1 MKKRISRVLAFFLA
15 LLLMVNICPL
25 SVFAEGEQLTATV
38 SSASVSVGATF
49 DVNVSLKNN
58 PGISAFK
65 ILLEYDETILTLNS
79 VTYNTAMGGTPVSP
93 QKLQSPVTLFWYSG
107 LTDVNYNGTFATL
120 SFTVS
125 DTLTQNTTTTISA
138 TFDADD
144 ITNTNSDTVPMTVE
158 SGMVSVLLVKPG
170 DINGDGKTNNKD
182 LVCFAQYMANWD
194 VAVNEAALDTNG
206 DGKINN
212 KDLVLLAQYLAD
224 WDVEIFPKAVEPT
237 VCSHTLSHVDA
248 LAATCVS
255 EGNTEYWKCTKCGRY
270 YSDSAAST
278 EIAQSG
284 TVLPVDPNNHVHVEI
299 IPAKAPTTTA
309 TGNKEGWR
317 CNDCGVQELEIIP
330 MLQGNSYAIT
340 YRIAG
345 NDTYLAGLTINNPN
359 PDYYVEGVGVQTLYE
374 LEVPGYIFEGWYDG
388 QGSSA
393 NRVTSISTTATG
405 NKILYAHWSTT
416 TYLIQFDCGDAP
428 LVTVNPIEYDT
439 SRGATLPTPKLSNYV
454 FVGWTDA
461 DGNLIREIKAGT
473 TGNITLYANWSSY
486 RNRAKPFNYAN
497 SENDPIILEDP
508 YDGYIL
514 FAYEIGIIE
523 NVPLY
528 QIGDTMNAVAGMT
541 QTTTKETTQSI
552 SDTYAKNITEAV
564 SKATTDSAAWT
575 LSSNWNQISSV
586 DETSAEQNGQTIEE
600 AETLAK
606 TSSNT
611 YSINSSVGGS
621 NSTTDTAGYSYG
633 IGGEDTHSSSSTHQE
648 EKGKNNKINVAAEE
662 KASFKVLGKGVDVK
676 LNQEYEHSWSNK
688 KTDTN
693 TSTDGW
699 KNTVNDNWSGSSVSS
714 SSKTWNSSSGYS
726 SSNSVSQSTTTS
738 KAVSQLISN
747 TKHYGESYSVGESS
761 SENQGFSH
769 TDSSSSSWSDTFTYN
784 TTTITTEAK
793 TVSLSG
799 EVEGYYRT
807 VCAGTVHVYAVVGY
821 DIANNDYFVYTYNVL
836 DDNTYLFVDYS
847 KNTPNFNDNENGVL
861 TFEVPYFVNEYVDS
875 KTMMT
880 DGLVISSSGIVTGYT
895 GNSPIVVI
903 PTYYSFDNQDG
914 TGTAVKITGI
924 SSNAFQGN
932 TNIVGVCF
940 GDFITSIPEGAFK
953 GCTSLK
959 AINAPGVTTIGKE
972 AFGGCTSLENFGIS
986 TSITDIG
993 ELAFNNVNSIT
1004 VRASKYSIANAA
1016 INSGAKNIVLNTSEV
1031 TDMPAGTTLTVPAGT
1046 VSFELQGGR
1055 KNYTNLRVD
1064 SNADVT
1070 VINGV
1075 NFVDCNRTPLQV
1087 SSSIL
1092 TLNQVNISTTG
1103 YGLVLTE
1110 SGTAVNLYG
1119 DSYISTS
1126 GNNAI
1131 LCRGFNLSIDQQ
1143 AIANGVSSSL
1153 TVVGDILVCGVI
1165 SGETLMSN
1173 PRYHII
1179 SISEEEFELYLNG
1192 LFTIRFDP
1200 NGGTLA
1206 EGEATK
1212 TAYLGMA
1219 IGTLP
1224 TPTREHYVFNGWYTK
1239 LNGGEQVTAD
1249 QIIGNNSLE
1258 DVYLYAHWTGNQH
1271 TVTFDPNRPENAGV
1285 PVISETSRIVYY
1297 DSVIG
1302 TLPSA
1307 DLDYHYF
1314 DGWYTEKTGGT
1325 KVTDTTLVTTD
1336 ADYTLYAHWTPGD
1349 VHNWTLASEVPSDA
1363 QIVDEKWTYTLT
1375 STTESTSSSLSG
1387 WTQTG
1392 SYWKQT
1398 GTGSRNYASFPSGF
1412 DTSNSIYTSFA
1423 KSAYSASESESTK
1436 RTVSNAWA
1444 GYVYWHWMYDCGN
1457 SNGTS
1462 TRAILDYKGTGP
1474 DTGFAYKYFGAFTST
1489 KGDYSHDKYYCN
1501 SRNITNYIVPERT
1514 AYSQCQGATRW
1525 FRFDYYKSTYI
1536 DYQKIYQYLK
1546 VENLESATA
1555 VTESS
1560 TISNV
1565 KHWVRYRDR
1574 VNANELDPEPMDVEG
1589 MPVQEPEATEVN
1601 DTEPVTNIPEETV
1614 PEEVVPVEEESSI
1627 TSEEAVE
1634 SEVVEEESAESTEEE
1649 NTVAPEAES
1658 EAETQPEGAEATTE
1672 ESDTEIVT
1680 EGE

>member
-1 MKKRISRVLAFFLA
+1 MKKRISRILAFFLA
-15 LLLMVNICPL
+15 LLLMVNLCPL

-138 TFDADD
+138 TFDTDD

-158 SGMVSVLLVKPG
+158 NGTISVLLVKPG
-170 DINGDGKTNNKD
+170 DINGDEKTNNKD

-248 LAATCVS
+248 LAATCIS
-255 EGNTEYWKCTKCGRY
+255 EGNTEYWKCTKCGKY
-270 YSDSAAST
+270 FSDSAAGT
-278 EIAQSG
+278 EIAQSN

-317 CNDCGVQELEIIP
+317 CNDCGAQELEIIP

-340 YRIAG
+340 YYIAE
-345 NDTYLAGLTINNPN
+345 NNTYLAGLTVYNPN
-359 PDYYVEGVGVQTLYE
+359 PDYYVEGVGVQVLYE
-374 LEVPGYIFEGWYDG
+374 LEVPGYSFDGWYDG
-388 QGSSA
+388 LEADA

-405 NKILYAHWSTT
+405 NKILYAHWSTI
-416 TYLIQFDCGDAP
+416 TYTIQFDCGDAP
-428 LVTVNPIEYDT
+428 LVTVNPITYDT
-439 SRGATLPTPKLSNYV
+439 SMGATLPTPKLSNYS
-454 FVGWTDA
+454 FVGWSDA
-461 DGNLIREIKAGT
+461 DGNIIREIKAGT

-486 RNRAKPFNYAN
+486 RNRAKPYNYAN
-497 SENDPIILEDP
+497 SDPLILE
-508 YDGYIL
+508 YSENGYIL
-514 FAYEIGIIE
+514 FVYEIGRLE
-523 NVPLY
+523 NVPLA
-528 QIGDTMNAVAGMT
+528 QVSDTMNAMPGIIQV
-541 QTTTKETTQSI
+541 TTNETTQRITQSTAKRIIEAI
-552 SDTYAKNITEAV
+552 SR
-564 SKATTDSAAWT
+564 ATTDSGTWT
-575 LSSNWNQISSV
+575 LSMDWNNSISVNENEPAHPWLRKDTGAYRIDQIN
-586 DETSAEQNGQTIEE
+586 DEIKTIMDASGFCCKLMGHKECGQSISGQNYSLIVNTKDNVLVGAAQAKTGYEVSAE
-600 AETLAK
+600 
-606 TSSNT
+606 
-611 YSINSSVGGS
+611 
-621 NSTTDTAGYSYG
+621 AGYSNY
-633 IGGEDTHSSSSTHQE
+633 T
-648 EKGKNNKINVAAEE
+648 
-662 KASFKVLGKGVDVK
+662 
-676 LNQEYEHSWSNK
+676 K
-688 KTDTN
+688 KTYSN
-693 TSTDGW
+693 TSTAEW
-699 KNTVNDNWSGSSVSS
+699 KDSVKNNWNASSVSAN
-714 SSKTWNSSSGYS
+714 SKTWNTISGYTM
-726 SSNSVSQSTTTS
+726 SNSVSNTTS
-738 KAVSQLISN
+738 TSQSVLEMIAN
-747 TKHYGESYSVGESS
+747 ERRYGESYSLGGSNS
-761 SENQGFSH
+761 QNQQFST
-769 TDSSSSSWSDTFTYN
+769 TDSTTSWSDTLAYSDATLP
-784 TTTITTEAK
+784 TILK
-793 TVSLSG
+793 TISFSS
-799 EVEGYYRT
+799 ENEGFYRI
-807 VCAGTVHVYAVVGY
+807 VYASTVHVFAVVGY
-821 DIANNDYFVYTYNVL
+821 DVTDRDYFIYTYNVL

-847 KNTPNFNDNENGVL
+847 RTTPNFNDNENGVL
-861 TFEVPYFVNEYVDS
+861 TFEVPYFVNEYVDC
-875 KTMMT
+875 KIMMT
-880 DGLVISSSGIVTGYT
+880 DGLVISRNGMVTGYT
-895 GNSPIVVI
+895 GNSPVVYI
-903 PTYYSFDNQDG
+903 PTYYSYDNQDG
-914 TGTAVKITGI
+914 TKSAVKVTGI
-924 SSNAFQGN
+924 SPSAFHGN
-932 TNIVGVCF
+932 TSIVAVCL
-940 GDFITSIPEGAFK
+940 GDYITEIPAGTFA

-959 AINAPGVTTIGKE
+959 AIDAPGVTKIGAN
-972 AFGGCTSLENFGIS
+972 AFAGCTSLDSFNVTVGI
-986 TSITDIG
+986 TSLG
-993 ELAFNNVNSIT
+993 NNAFADVNTIN
-1004 VRASKYSIANAA
+1004 VRAANTSVVNAA
-1016 INSGAKNIVLNTSEV
+1016 VASGAKNIVLYTSEV

-1064 SNADVT
+1064 SDADVT

-1075 NFVDCNRTPLQV
+1075 NFVDCNRTPLEV

-1092 TLNQVNISTTG
+1092 TLNQVDISTTG

-1271 TVTFDPNRPENAGV
+1271 TVTFDPNRPANAGV

-1297 DSVIG
+1297 DSAIG

-1307 DLDYHYF
+1307 NLDYHYF

-1325 KVTDTTLVTTD
+1325 KVTDTSIVTTD

-1349 VHNWTLASEVPSDA
+1349 VHDWTLASEVPSDA

-1392 SYWKQT
+1392 SYWSQT

-1601 DTEPVTNIPEETV
+1601 DTEPVTNTPEETV
-1614 PEEVVPVEEESSI
+1614 PEEAVPVEEESSV
-1627 TSEEAVE
+1627 TSEEAE
-1634 SEVVEEESAESTEEE
+1634 TEATAGESTEK
-1649 NTVAPEAES
+1649 EAENVNS
-1658 EAETQPEGAEATTE
+1658 EEGRDEAEPEEDQVE
-1672 ESDTEIVT
+1672 MEVT
-1680 EGE
+1680 EDEEEPDYQE